1 MPCYVPLHAWKRK
14 TGEGVSF
21 TPGRGA
27 IPVQLACNQCIG
39 CRIERARQW
48 TTRIIHETASHAAA
62 QFVTLT
68 YRPENLPPNGTLVKA
83 HPSAFFKRL
92 RSRLGTK
99 LRYYCCGEYGDA
111 LLRPHYHAIIWHHS
125 AIANTTIEAA
135 WTHGYTSSASFSPE
149 RAAYVA
155 RYSIKKLNGAR
166 ARPHYERVDPLT
178 GELVQLTPEF
188 ALMSRRPGIGSTWFD
203 EFHTDLYPDD
213 FVIHSG
219 KKLRVPRYYDL
230 KLAELAL
237 AEVKRQRRA
246 NAHKFAANNT
256 PERLKVRAICAAAK
270 LNLGKRNLD
279 ANERL

>member
-48 TTRIIHETASHAAA
+48 TTRIIHETASHGAA

-68 YRPENLPPNGTLVKA
+68 YRPENLPANGSLVKA

-92 RSRLGTK
+92 RSRLATK
-99 LRYYCCGEYGDA
+99 LRYYCCGEYGES
-111 LLRPHYHAIIWHHS
+111 LLRPHYHAIIWHTN
-125 AIANTTIEAA
+125 AIPNATVEAA
-135 WTHGYTSSASFSPE
+135 WGHGYTSTATFSQE

-155 RYSIKKLNGAR
+155 RYSIKKLNGPR
-166 ARPHYERVDPLT
+166 ARSHYQRVDPRT
-178 GELVQLTPEF
+178 GEVIQLTPEF
-188 ALMSRRPGIGSTWFD
+188 ALMSRRPGIGSSWFD
-203 EFHTDLYPDD
+203 QFESDLYPDD
-213 FVIHSG
+213 FVIHAG
-219 KKLRVPRYYDL
+219 KKLRVPRYYDQKL
-230 KLAELAL
+230 DELELAEI
-237 AEVKRQRRA
+237 KRQRRR

-256 PERLKVRAICAAAK
+256 PERLKVRAIVAASK
-270 LNLGKRNLD
+270 LNIGKRNLD
-279 ANERL
+279 AN